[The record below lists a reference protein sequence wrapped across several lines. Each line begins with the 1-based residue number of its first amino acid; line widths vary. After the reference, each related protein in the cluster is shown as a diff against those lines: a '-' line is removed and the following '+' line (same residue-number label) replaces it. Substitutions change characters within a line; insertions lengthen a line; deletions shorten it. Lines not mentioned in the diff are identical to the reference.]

1 MPSNTL
7 VHRLGQGVK
16 VDIDLISTQ
25 PSPACVGSPFVFG
38 HTSVRCDVQ
47 VVPRGTPT
55 VSEIEELQIAQQR
68 GLQEAVLSQPQA
80 GNTGTK
86 QGSAQQ
92 EAQARPREL
101 VGSGSRSTVKPCT
114 DVTGLQPLTPLGNGD
129 KRFL

>member
-1 MPSNTL
+1 MPSIPFSN
-7 VHRLGQGVK
+7 RLGQEVK
-16 VDIDLISTQ
+16 VNIDLISTH
-25 PSPACVGSPFVFG
+25 PSPASVESPSVFG
-38 HTSVRCDVQ
+38 HASVRRDEQ

-80 GNTGTK
+80 GSTGTK

-101 VGSGSRSTVKPCT
+101 GGSGSRSTVKPFT
-114 DVTGLQPLTPLGNGD
+114 DVTGLQPLTSL
-129 KRFL
+129 